1 MGSMKNTEST
11 DNGIK
16 DYYSFEEAKRF
27 TKADFDK
34 NPDVYKKVI
43 ESMPKWYK

>member
-1 MGSMKNTEST
+1 MGSIKNTTVDE
-11 DNGIK
+11 GVK

-34 NPDVYKKVI
+34 NPKLFAAVEK
-43 ESMPKWYK
+43 SMAKWK